1 MKKLE
6 LCKGMVIDGHA
17 PGLSGED
24 LKAYVEAGVMTDHE
38 CTSFEEAK
46 EKCLAG
52 MKILVREGSAARNV
66 ENIVPGLVKE
76 PEFIA
81 HFMFCTDDK
90 HLDTIENEGHISYNI
105 KKSIQLGMKPI
116 SAVKMATYNAAKT
129 YGLNDIGVLEE
140 GKDAD
145 IVILDSLESVEVHS
159 VYKQGRIV
167 STEFFTKEAKPV
179 NESMLHT
186 VVLKNISKDKIQVK
200 AEDLSFCFYLNL
212 IFGDIL

>member
-1 MKKLE
+1 
-6 LCKGMVIDGHA
+6 MVIAGRA
-17 PGLSGED
+17 RGLGGEV

-90 HLDTIENEGHISYNI
+90 HLDTIEEYPTWD
-105 KKSIQLGMKPI
+105 Q
-116 SAVKMATYNAAKT
+116 A
-129 YGLNDIGVLEE
+129 
-140 GKDAD
+140 
-145 IVILDSLESVEVHS
+145 
-159 VYKQGRIV
+159 
-167 STEFFTKEAKPV
+167 
-179 NESMLHT
+179 
-186 VVLKNISKDKIQVK
+186 NISSKNGNI
-200 AEDLSFCFYLNL
+200 
-212 IFGDIL
+212 